1 VVNHPTQEGGVR
13 CLVERSIAMSA
24 REWRVFWQTR
34 GMRELDEL
42 LSAAWAPLAGAGA
55 DARDACLFRIASL
68 LGSRASAESL
78 ADELARI
85 RRELGEE
92 PRALEDAR
100 AAHAVVSWFEE
111 ATRA

>member
-1 VVNHPTQEGGVR
+1 MR
-13 CLVERSIAMSA
+13 FLAERSAAMSA

-34 GMRELDEL
+34 GMRELAEVV
-42 LSAAWAPLAGAGA
+42 SAAWAPLAGADA
-55 DARDACLFRIASL
+55 EARDACLFRIASL
-68 LGSRASAESL
+68 LGSRAPATAL

-85 RRELGEE
+85 RRELREE

-111 ATRA
+111 ATHA